1 MGYINKK
8 NKVGA
13 VAENAAPYLQE
24 GELGIDLNAANG
36 DVGRVYVGTGSQNVA
51 LAKKA
56 DVDLLNTLKAPLES
70 PALTG
75 VPTGPTAAVGTDT
88 TQLATTEYVN
98 AEIANDTYSKEQL
111 DLGQLDH
118 RYYTEAELDA
128 GQLDNRYYTE
138 AEIDALL
145 ATQNEASEI
154 GYSNTVSGLVA
165 TTVQAA
171 LDEVEGRVDTVET
184 DISVS
189 NLTRAD
195 KYLAAQNIA
204 AMSYDVDGN
213 LSKIQY
219 NNATDVDYEV
229 FGYMSGN
236 LSTIQHYVGSVLK
249 GTTTL
254 SYTSGNLVSARFVGV

>member
-36 DVGRVYVGTGSQNVA
+36 DVGRIYVGTGSQNVA
-51 LAKKA
+51 LAKKTE
-56 DVDLLNTLKAPLES
+56 VDLLNTLKATLAS

-75 VPTGPTAAVGTDT
+75 TPTAPTAPVGNSS
-88 TQLATTEYVN
+88 TQLATTAFVN
-98 AEIANDTYSKEQL
+98 AEIANDTYSK
-111 DLGQLDH
+111 
-118 RYYTEAELDA
+118 TEI
-128 GQLDNRYYTE
+128 N
-138 AEIDALL
+138 ALL
-145 ATQNEASEI
+145 AAQNDASEI

-171 LDEVEGRVDTVET
+171 LDEVEGRVGTIET
-184 DISVS
+184 DVSNS

-204 AMSYDVDGN
+204 AMSYDVGGN

-219 NNATDVDYEV
+219 NNAADVNYEM
-229 FGYMSGN
+229 FGYVSGN
-236 LSTIQHYVGSVLK
+236 LSTIRHYVGSVLK

-254 SYTSGNLVSARFVGV
+254 SYTSGNLVSAIFVGV

>member
-75 VPTGPTAAVGTDT
+75 VPTGPTAAVGTNT
-88 TQLATTEYVN
+88 TQLATTAFVN
-98 AEIANDTYSKEQL
+98 AEIANDTYSK
-111 DLGQLDH
+111 
-118 RYYTEAELDA
+118 TELNA

-138 AEIDALL
+138 AEINALL
-145 ATQNEASEI
+145 DTQNEASEI
-154 GYSNTVSGLVA
+154 RYSNTVSGLVA

-171 LDEVEGRVDTVET
+171 LDEVEGRVDTVKT
-184 DISVS
+184 NISDS

-254 SYTSGNLVSARFVGV
+254 SYTSGNLVSAIFVGV

>member
-51 LAKKA
+51 LAKKTE
-56 DVDLLNTLKAPLES
+56 VDLLNTLKAPLES

-75 VPTGPTAAVGTDT
+75 EPTGPTAAVGTDT
-88 TQLATTEYVN
+88 TQLATTAFVN
-98 AEIANDTYSKEQL
+98 AEIANDTYSKTQ
-111 DLGQLDH
+111 
-118 RYYTEAELDA
+118 LDA

-145 ATQNEASEI
+145 DTQNEASE
-154 GYSNTVSGLVA
+154 
-165 TTVQAA
+165 
-171 LDEVEGRVDTVET
+171 
-184 DISVS
+184 
-189 NLTRAD
+189 TRAD

-254 SYTSGNLVSARFVGV
+254 SYTNGNLVSAIFVGV

>member
-36 DVGRVYVGTGSQNVA
+36 DVGRIYVGTGSQNVA
-51 LAKKA
+51 LAKKTE
-56 DVDLLNTLKAPLES
+56 VDLLNTLKAPLES

-75 VPTGPTAAVGTDT
+75 EPTGPTAAVGTDT
-88 TQLATTEYVN
+88 TQLATTAFVN
-98 AEIANDTYSKEQL
+98 AEIANDTYSK
-111 DLGQLDH
+111 
-118 RYYTEAELDA
+118 TELDA
-128 GQLDNRYYTE
+128 LLD
-138 AEIDALL
+138 A
-145 ATQNEASEI
+145 QNDASEI

-171 LDEVEGRVDTVET
+171 LDEVEGRVGTVET
-184 DISVS
+184 DVSNS

-195 KYLAAQNIA
+195 KYLAAQSIA
-204 AMSYDVDGN
+204 VMSYDVDGN

-219 NNATDVDYEV
+219 NNAADVDYEV
-229 FGYMSGN
+229 FGYVSGN

-254 SYTSGNLVSARFVGV
+254 SYTSGNLVSAIFVGV

>member
-51 LAKKA
+51 LAKKTE
-56 DVDLLNTLKAPLES
+56 VDSLNTLKAPLES

-75 VPTGPTAAVGTDT
+75 EPTGPTAAVGTNT
-88 TQLATTEYVN
+88 TQLATTAFVN
-98 AEIANDTYSKEQL
+98 AEIANDTYSKS
-111 DLGQLDH
+111 
-118 RYYTEAELDA
+118 
-128 GQLDNRYYTE
+128 
-138 AEIDALL
+138 EIDALL
-145 ATQNEASEI
+145 DAQDEASEI
-154 GYSNTVSGLVA
+154 GYNNSVSGLVA

-171 LDEVEGRVDTVET
+171 LDEIEGRVGTVEA
-184 DISVS
+184 DVSNS

-229 FGYMSGN
+229 FAYSSGN
-236 LSTIQHYVGSVLK
+236 LTSIQHYVGSVLK

-254 SYTSGNLVSARFVGV
+254 SYTSGNLVSAIFVGV

>member
-51 LAKKA
+51 LAKKTE
-56 DVDLLNTLKAPLES
+56 VDLLGTLKAPLAS

-75 VPTGPTAAVGTDT
+75 VPTGPTAVVGTNT
-88 TQLATTEYVN
+88 TQLATTAFVN
-98 AEIANDTYSKEQL
+98 AEIANDTYSK
-111 DLGQLDH
+111 
-118 RYYTEAELDA
+118 
-128 GQLDNRYYTE
+128 

-145 ATQNEASEI
+145 DAQDEASEI
-154 GYSNTVSGLVA
+154 RYSNTVSGLVA

-171 LDEVEGRVDTVET
+171 LDEVEGRVDTVEA
-184 DISVS
+184 DVSNS

-213 LSKIQY
+213 LSKIRY

-229 FGYMSGN
+229 FAYSSGN
-236 LSTIQHYVGSVLK
+236 LTSIQHYAGSVLK

-254 SYTSGNLVSARFVGV
+254 TYSSGSLVSAVFTEV